1 MILVSSCLIGL
12 ETRYNGE
19 GTRDD
24 SLMEFLK
31 DKRFIPVCPEQLG
44 GLSTP
49 RKPCE
54 IQFHDGEEKIIN
66 IDGEDKTHFF
76 IKGAN
81 EVLKLVKEFDIKYA
95 IFKERSPSCGK
106 GKIYDGS
113 FSSTLISGDGIAA
126 KMLTEAGVK
135 VYNENNFKEM
145 KL

>member
-1 MILVSSCLIGL
+1 MMLVSSCLIGL
-12 ETRYNGE
+12 EPRYNGE
-19 GTRDD
+19 GPRDD

-54 IQFHDGEEKIIN
+54 IQIHDGEEKIIN

>member
-19 GTRDD
+19 GTREE

-31 DKRFIPVCPEQLG
+31 DKRFIPICPEQLG

-54 IQFHDGEEKIIN
+54 ILIIDGQEKIIN
-66 IDGEDKTHFF
+66 IDGEDKTQHF

-95 IFKERSPSCGK
+95 ILKERSPSCGK
-106 GKIYDGS
+106 GRIYDGS
-113 FSSTLISGDGIAA
+113 FSSKLIDGDGIAA
-126 KMLTEAGVK
+126 RMLTEAGVK